1 MNIIRLILYQPLYNL
16 LVFLIWL
23 IPGHSLGWAI
33 ILLTFL
39 VRLALYPSFK
49 KTIEHQKKISGL
61 KPHLDQIKQDHQ
73 GDKKL
78 QAEKTM
84 ELYRQH
90 GVSPF
95 SACLPQLIQLPIL
108 IVLYYVLIAG
118 VKEIQPALLYSFTP
132 RFDALNHFF
141 FGLDLTVHDRIFLP
155 ILTGLLQYFQSRQI
169 FQLQKP
175 AALGEKSDFQAM
187 FSKQMMYFFP
197 LMTVFIAA
205 SLPAALPLYWAATTG
220 FSIIQQWW
228 VFRQGGAMPAPSEVH
243 GPALTAPVFGE
254 GEKGV
259 EEKKEEKHGVEITV
273 RKK

>member
-1 MNIIRLILYQPLYNL
+1 MNIIRLLLYQPLYNL
-16 LVFLIWL
+16 LIFLIWL

-33 ILLTFL
+33 VLLTFL
-39 VRLALYPSFK
+39 IRLALYPSFK
-49 KTIEHQKKISGL
+49 KTIEHQKKIGLL

-73 GDKKL
+73 GDQKL

-132 RFDALNHFF
+132 RPDTLSHLF
-141 FGLDLTVHDRIFLP
+141 FGLDLTARDRIFLP
-155 ILTGLLQYFQSRQI
+155 IIAGALQFLQSWQI
-169 FQLQKP
+169 FRLQKSSP
-175 AALGEKSDFQAM
+175 GEKSDFQSM

-205 SLPAALPLYWAATTG
+205 SLPAALPLYWAATTL

-228 VFRQGGAMPAPSEVH
+228 VFRQKGETAVLA
-243 GPALTAPVFGE
+243 APVSSE
-254 GEKGV
+254 GEKGI
-259 EEKKEEKHGVEITV
+259 EETKEKKDGVEITV
-273 RKK
+273 REK